1 MALLLDPLFSPKSVA
16 VIGASANQDRTGYK
30 FTHELLMRFPGKVF
44 PINPKGGE
52 VDGRPMYKSMAEA
65 GEPADLALI
74 LVRKAP
80 ASNRRWS
87 EWPTS
92 TGCALWG
99 PTAWGCSATRR
110 A

>member
-65 GEPADLALI
+65 GEPGTW
-74 LVRKAP
+74 R
-80 ASNRRWS
+80 
-87 EWPTS
+87 
-92 TGCALWG
+92 
-99 PTAWGCSATRR
+99 
-110 A
+110 